1 MKSTQKWKTEDSV
14 PINFS
19 EDNKISW
26 CSEWFLVIRRQ
37 FYGCGSYFSKYSRLS
52 MLDSLNDIKTYK
64 LRKTKLLT

>member
-1 MKSTQKWKTEDSV
+1 MKSTQKWKTEYSV

-37 FYGCGSYFSKYSRLS
+37 FYGCGSYSRLS
-52 MLDSLNDIKTYK
+52 MLDSLHDIKTYK